1 MAMAGERILVVD
13 DDRTVLTYLKAVLG
27 QGGYR
32 VFTAMDALQG
42 PMVARQSQPDLVVL
56 DLAMPGGGGPA
67 VLERLRRMQGMMQ
80 IPSSCSG
87 LPKER
92 VEQLVPIGPD
102 LLFVQK
108 PGTPDEVLNAVRSLL
123 GALREGR
130 ARVDQRSPGRLLH
143 DACCPRPLYWLAA
156 AALVPSSAPTW
167 AEGRPPGPGT
177 EQAHRLARRVVVTA
191 SRSARP
197 AEARVG
203 AMPEPPPGPQ
213 RKALARE
220 FRIRGCRPG
229 AVA

>member
-1 MAMAGERILVVD
+1 MAMAGERILVID

-27 QGGYR
+27 KEGYR

-67 VLERLRRMQGMMQ
+67 VLERLRRMQGTMQ
-80 IPSSCSG
+80 IPVVVYSG

-123 GALREGR
+123 AG
-130 ARVDQRSPGRLLH
+130 H
-143 DACCPRPLYWLAA
+143 
-156 AALVPSSAPTW
+156 
-167 AEGRPPGPGT
+167 
-177 EQAHRLARRVVVTA
+177 
-191 SRSARP
+191 
-197 AEARVG
+197 
-203 AMPEPPPGPQ
+203 
-213 RKALARE
+213 
-220 FRIRGCRPG
+220 
-229 AVA
+229 

>member
-13 DDRTVLTYLKAVLG
+13 DDRTVLTYLTAVLG
-27 QGGYR
+27 REGYR

-80 IPSSCSG
+80 VPVVVYSA

-108 PGTPDEVLNAVRSLL
+108 PGAPDEVLNAVRSLL
-123 GALREGR
+123 AG
-130 ARVDQRSPGRLLH
+130 H
-143 DACCPRPLYWLAA
+143 
-156 AALVPSSAPTW
+156 
-167 AEGRPPGPGT
+167 
-177 EQAHRLARRVVVTA
+177 
-191 SRSARP
+191 
-197 AEARVG
+197 
-203 AMPEPPPGPQ
+203 
-213 RKALARE
+213 
-220 FRIRGCRPG
+220 
-229 AVA
+229 